1 MEYVSRALEAV
12 QGWREPAPSHPALQ
26 VDAERFEAA
35 WSEFAERMGTNYP
48 FHHPRYAGQMLK
60 PPHPVAIAA
69 YTAALHANTNNHALD
84 GGPATSAM
92 EVEVVAWLAEMF
104 GLQGGMGHLTSSG
117 TIANLEALWVGR
129 ELHPGKAVVYG
140 ANAHYT
146 HSRMCAVLGVRGI
159 EAPADVAGRIDLDA
173 VEELCRAGDVG
184 TVVVTAGTTGTGTLD
199 DVARAVSFRE
209 TYGVRVHVDAAYGG
223 FFTLLGGL
231 RADRRRA
238 LQGDRRRGQRR
249 RRPAQAR
256 AAAVRVRRDPVPR
269 PGRRPAVQARLALHV
284 LHLRRAAPGR
294 DLARVLAGGRR
305 GGRAVA
311 DAPVA
316 GPGADPGRGRAGR
329 AGLGGADPRL
339 GRAHAPPRA
348 RARHPHLLPDAARRL
363 RDRRGFAGRVGA
375 GDERGRPGVPVDAP
389 HRPRGVRRR
398 PPDVEMDADG
408 ARVLRSVL
416 MKPEHEPHVPWLHRA
431 RQSNRET
438 VREKRPVKA
447 VPLML
452 RTSVPGPAEEP
463 TTTGLE
469 PATSTASK
477 RV

>member
-1 MEYVSRALEAV
+1 
-12 QGWREPAPSHPALQ
+12 
-26 VDAERFEAA
+26 
-35 WSEFAERMGTNYP
+35 MGTNYP

-209 TYGVRVHVDAAYGG
+209 HVRRARARRRRVRRVLHAA
-223 FFTLLGGL
+223 GGL

-238 LQGDRRRGQRR
+238 LQGHRRRGQRR

-269 PGRRPAVQARLALHV
+269 PGRRPPVQARLALHV
-284 LHLRRAAPGR
+284 LHLGRAAPGR

-311 DAPVA
+311 DAAVA

-348 RARHPHLLPDAARRL
+348 RARHPHLLPDATHRL
-363 RDRRGFAGRVGA
+363 RDRRRFAGRVGA

-398 PPDVEMDADG
+398 PSGRRDGRRRRAGPALSADE
-408 ARVLRSVL
+408 A
-416 MKPEHEPHVPWLHRA
+416 RA
-431 RQSNRET
+431 RTAR
-438 VREKRPVKA
+438 A
-447 VPLML
+447 V
-452 RTSVPGPAEEP
+452 A
-463 TTTGLE
+463 
-469 PATSTASK
+469 ASSAVS
-477 RV
+477 RIARR